1 MKMVAAAM
9 LVLLSATVAY
19 AGPPKETV
27 FLARFDGAWS
37 GSGTVQKDAGSDPWN
52 VACNAIGRLDN
63 NHISIKGAC
72 TAAMIVSRAIQADLT
87 YNPATN
93 TYSGVYIGAKSGPA
107 RLYGK
112 RVGDRIDLTIT
123 WAAPINGDT
132 KARMT
137 IYNEGSGSLRIVVSD
152 QVGPGGPVKATSMI
166 RFRQG

>member
-1 MKMVAAAM
+1 MKVVAGAV
-9 LVLLSATVAY
+9 LVFLFATAAY
-19 AGPPKETV
+19 AGPPKETI
-27 FLARFDGAWS
+27 FLARFDGVWS

-52 VACNAIGRLDN
+52 VACNAVGRLDN
-63 NHISIKGAC
+63 NHISIKGTC
-72 TAAMIVSRAIQADLT
+72 TAAVIVSRAIQADLT
-87 YNPATN
+87 YNPASN

-107 RLYGK
+107 RLSGK

-152 QVGPGGPVKATSMI
+152 QVAPGGPLKATSTI